1 MAKWHANSNIF
12 RGCTFMANLMNIIEY
27 RANARNQSDKLKT
40 NKGRT
45 RERERKGK
53 RKIVLKMFRELS
65 IEKMTKFSRLSA
77 RSSILND
84 SLRSNH
90 VFHGGS
96 LRNKRRFAAFERQL
110 FYGAVS
116 LALDVPRPR
125 VVPVPSP
132 PSWSWSWSSR
142 YVIIMSGEIRIP
154 RKDQRRSAAAADSPK
169 VILPLM
175 ILGCFCVSDMA
186 AMGIIQLNTGP
197 QKCVLEKKR
206 HMRK

>member
-1 MAKWHANSNIF
+1 MKDEH
-12 RGCTFMANLMNIIEY
+12 E
-27 RANARNQSDKLKT
+27 KEK
-40 NKGRT
+40 K
-45 RERERKGK
+45 KGK
-53 RKIVLKMFRELS
+53 RRIVLKMSHELFM
-65 IEKMTKFSRLSA
+65 EKMTKFSRLSA
-77 RSSILND
+77 RSSILNG
-84 SLRSNH
+84 SLRPNH

-96 LRNKRRFAAFERQL
+96 LRNKRWFAAFERQL

-116 LALDVPRPR
+116 LALDAPRPR

-154 RKDQRRSAAAADSPK
+154 RKVQRRSAAAADSPK

-197 QKCVLEKKR
+197 QKCVLEDMKR
-206 HMRK
+206 KTYAKITSSSLSSINYFVSWYKQRRGAVRG